1 MNNKGFLNIF
11 PFFKNAPLIGKILI
25 VVLLVVF
32 TVPLAVSAVPILK
45 YVIMII
51 IAFVVYG
58 MIAPAFGNSVLT
70 FIVLGI
76 MLFFIYKYFYA
87 ATGVFLLYFFLI
99 YGFTSVLIWGTAR
112 FGR

>member
-1 MNNKGFLNIF
+1 MNTKGFFNFI
-11 PFFKNAPLIGKILI
+11 PFLKNASLIWKILI
-25 VVLLVVF
+25 VILLVIF

-58 MIAPAFGNSVLT
+58 MVAPAFGNSILT
-70 FIVLGI
+70 FIVLGV
-76 MLFFIYKYFYA
+76 MLYFIFKYFYI
-87 ATGVFLLYFFLI
+87 ATGAFLLYFFLI